1 MAKKTIEKITPY
13 VILLIIGIFLLL
25 LFSIVRTS
33 VFGQVDEEQHI
44 YFEIVFLLLLAVL
57 GELAVIY
64 TKQPSVMILMVIG
77 ILISPS
83 FISIF
88 WEAVS
93 AINFPIIELP
103 KEAPEILKDQGVL
116 HVFAQLGAIIL
127 LFKVGLHNKIENIFS
142 RENLIVAALGVVVP
156 FVAGYFYAIN
166 EGGSFAYSMFVGAAL
181 TATSVGVTVAILK
194 EFKLM
199 QENFAKIIIG
209 AAILDDILGLLVLSF
224 VINVTGVSGEASTI
238 SLLTTLVMA
247 FVFLVGSVAVGSYFI
262 KYLDRKELSARRF
275 LLVLAIVLF
284 YAYVAEFIRLSAIVG
299 AFMAGVMINQSR
311 HLKEIE
317 EKTYGLEMLFMPI
330 FFISLGMMMDVNSL
344 MLFFVPIIIISIVAL
359 LTKVVGCGF
368 GAMLAKLKTN
378 EALAVGFGMAPRG
391 EVALIIAAIGLST
404 KVLDVSEYS
413 IIATMAL
420 LTTVLTPPILQ
431 YFIEKIKKENQVIS
445 SS

>member
-1 MAKKTIEKITPY
+1 MTKKIEKLTPY
-13 VILLIIGIFLLL
+13 VGLFIIGIFLLL
-25 LFSIVRTS
+25 MFSIVRTS

-83 FISIF
+83 FISII
-88 WEAVS
+88 WEEIAK
-93 AINFPIIELP
+93 IDIPMIDIP
-103 KEAPEILKDQGVL
+103 KEAPEILKDQGVI
-116 HVFAQLGAIIL
+116 HVFAQLGAIVL

-142 RENLIVAALGVVVP
+142 KENLIVAFLGVIVP
-156 FVAGYFYAIN
+156 FIAGYFYAIG

-199 QENFAKIIIG
+199 NENFAKIIIG
-209 AAILDDILGLLVLSF
+209 AAVLDDILGLLVLSF
-224 VINVTGVSGEASTI
+224 VINITGAGTESSTL
-238 SLLTTLVMA
+238 SLITTFLTA
-247 FVFLVGSVAVGSYFI
+247 AIFLAGSVAIGNYFI
-262 KYLDRKELSARRF
+262 KYLDKKELNARRF

-284 YAYVAEFIRLSAIVG
+284 YSYVAEFISLSAIVG
-299 AFMAGVMINQSR
+299 AFMAGVMLNQSR

-330 FFISLGMMMDVNSL
+330 FFISLGMMMDVNAL
-344 MLFFVPIIIISIVAL
+344 KLFFVTIIIISIIAL
-359 LTKVVGCGF
+359 LTKVVGCGI
-368 GAMLAKLKTN
+368 GGIIAKLKTN
-378 EALAVGFGMAPRG
+378 EVLAVGFGMAPRG
-391 EVALIIAAIGLST
+391 EVALIIASIGLST
-404 KVLDVSEYS
+404 RILNVNEYS

-420 LTTVLTPPILQ
+420 LTTVVTPPILQ
-431 YFIEKIKKENQVIS
+431 YFIEKIKDKNQKDS
-445 SS
+445 MLS